1 MGYSSNLNVIMS
13 ISARYRYGV
22 SVLSVGLA
30 GTAAFA
36 LQAPPPVPAPPPA
49 AQSTPFWTPPPP
61 SNTAAGTLAGAPPAG
76 LPAPKIQFDSP
87 AYDFGKVMSGQ
98 PVNHTYYFTNT
109 GSQDLVLNNVQGTC
123 GCTVVTDWARQVKPG
138 ASGHI
143 SVVFNTANYNTP
155 ITKLVTVTCNDRS
168 RPGGVFSLQL
178 KGVVWRPIEA
188 IPPTAALALRPDVP
202 FTSVTIRITNRLDEA
217 LILSPPESSNPLLGA
232 ELRTN
237 MFGRDYRV
245 VISNTAALPPGTVQG
260 RITLK
265 TSAANLPVITIT
277 AWANSQPP
285 VNVVP
290 ARIDLRQA
298 PLATNQ
304 LAYLTIINNSTN
316 PITLAEPS
324 VAVPGLDVKVIALKL
339 GLPAPTPVPAGQA
352 SGPVVEVT
360 TRETQPGHYFSL
372 LLKFPAGFELPAGQP
387 GTFTLKTT
395 HPRMPLIKVP
405 IYQALRSTKLPVVLH
420 RPAPPIP
427 RPAASAPRP
436 PQPAARPASPPPF
449 PPAPTGTA
457 SSTSPP
463 SPGGADAK

>member
-1 MGYSSNLNVIMS
+1 MGYSRNLNVIMS
-13 ISARYRYGV
+13 ISARYRFVV
-22 SVLSVGLA
+22 SALSIGLA

-36 LQAPPPVPAPPPA
+36 LQSPPPVPAPPPVA
-49 AQSTPFWTPPPP
+49 ESPPFWTPPPL
-61 SNTAAGTLAGAPPAG
+61 SNPAASTHPDAPPTG
-76 LPAPKIQFDSP
+76 LAAPKIRFDSTVH
-87 AYDFGKVMSGQ
+87 DFGKVMSGE

-109 GSQDLVLNNVQGTC
+109 GCQDLVLNNVQGTC

-138 ASGHI
+138 DSGHI

-155 ITKLVTVTCNDRS
+155 ITKQVTVTCNDRS
-168 RPGGVFSLQL
+168 QPGGVFSLQL

-202 FTSVTIRITNRLDEA
+202 FTSVTIRITNRLDQL

-237 MFGRDYRV
+237 TFGRDYRV

-265 TSAANLPVITIT
+265 TSVAKLPVITIT

-290 ARIDLRQA
+290 ARIDLRPA

-324 VAVPGLDVKVIALKL
+324 VAVPGLDVKVIELKA
-339 GLPAPTPVPAGQA
+339 GLPATTPVPAARAWG
-352 SGPVVEVT
+352 
-360 TRETQPGHYFSL
+360 
-372 LLKFPAGFELPAGQP
+372 AGG
-387 GTFTLKTT
+387 
-395 HPRMPLIKVP
+395 
-405 IYQALRSTKLPVVLH
+405 
-420 RPAPPIP
+420 
-427 RPAASAPRP
+427 
-436 PQPAARPASPPPF
+436 
-449 PPAPTGTA
+449 
-457 SSTSPP
+457 
-463 SPGGADAK
+463 